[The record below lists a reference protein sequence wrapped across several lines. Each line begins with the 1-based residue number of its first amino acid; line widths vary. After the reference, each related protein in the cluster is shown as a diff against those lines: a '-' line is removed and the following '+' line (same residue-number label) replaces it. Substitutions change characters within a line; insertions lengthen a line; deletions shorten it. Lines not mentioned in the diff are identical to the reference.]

1 MPAPDPPTT
10 PAPASPNEAPVG
22 LPPRGWAIALAVGPS
37 LVWCA
42 EYIGSGEVILAT
54 RTGAVL
60 GSGVLWAVVAGIVL
74 KYVIGLAGA
83 AYTVTT
89 GEGMMDLFARL
100 PGPRRWAVWLVLVA
114 QLTASVLAIGAVASS
129 AGVFLA
135 ELTPLPPFAAGWLVT
150 LLAVAIAWVGEFAL
164 LKVVM
169 SALVLTTTIGVLVVA
184 SRVLP
189 GVEELVAGFVTPR
202 VPTVPEWALAQGVS
216 ANPWAEVLP
225 LLGWGAGG
233 FASQVWYTYWVMGA
247 KYGMTARGGLGQ
259 PADLASLRAIGAA
272 DAKRLVGWRRVAYAD
287 ATLAVVIGTLVTS
300 AYLLAGA
307 GVLGLEQTVPK
318 GEQVALTLAEL
329 FRRDWGQFGA
339 TMFLVGGAAA
349 LVSTQFGQVV
359 GWPCLLDDAV
369 RLAMPGL
376 FARRLSR
383 WSALARR
390 RAWLAFFLLSSMT
403 IVYTLG
409 YKPVALVRVAA
420 VLEGLLLTPLQA
432 LAMIVGLYWVMPRM
446 FRGEAARLV
455 TPSPLLGVALT
466 VSLLAFTY
474 FCVAQLPAVLM
485 GR

>member
-1 MPAPDPPTT
+1 MEVPAVPAPVSTD
-10 PAPASPNEAPVG
+10 SRVSI
-22 LPPRGWAIALAVGPS
+22 PPRGWGIALAVGPS

-74 KYVIGLAGA
+74 KYFIGLAGGV
-83 AYTVTT
+83 YTVTT

-114 QLTASVLAIGAVASS
+114 QLMASVLAIGAVASS

-150 LLAVAIAWVGEFAL
+150 LLAVGIAWIGEFTL

-169 SALVLTTTIGVLVVA
+169 SALVLTTTIGVVVVA
-184 SRVLP
+184 SRVMP
-189 GVEELVAGFVTPR
+189 GFEELVAGFTTPR
-202 VPTVPEWALAQGVS
+202 VPAVPDWAIAQGVKP
-216 ANPWAEVLP
+216 NPWAEVLP

-247 KYGMTARGGLGQ
+247 KYGKTARGGLGQ
-259 PADLASLRAIGAA
+259 PADVGALRSIGAA
-272 DAKRLVGWRRVAYAD
+272 EAERLVGWRRVVVAD

-307 GVLGLEQTVPK
+307 GVLGVEQTVPQ

-329 FRRDWGQFGA
+329 FRRDWGALGA

-359 GWPCLLDDAV
+359 GWPTLMDDAV
-369 RLAMPGL
+369 RLAIPGL
-376 FARRLSR
+376 FASSLSR
-383 WSALARR
+383 WRPLVRR
-390 RAWLAFFLLSSMT
+390 RAWLVFYLIASMT

-409 YKPVALVRVAA
+409 YKPDALVRVAA

-446 FRGEAARLV
+446 FQGEAARIV
-455 TPSPLLGVALT
+455 RPGPLLGLALA
-466 VSLLAFTY
+466 VSFAAFTY
-474 FCVAQLPAVLM
+474 FCVAHLPRVLASS
-485 GR
+485 